1 VRFMALR
8 NPREAA
14 SARRIGISWMVVS
27 LLGAVF
33 SGFVGV
39 AYMAANGIELGN
51 AETVVLVMAQSL
63 MHPLIAGL
71 ILAAVLAAIMSTISS
86 QLIVT
91 SSALIEDL
99 YRVVRKDVPSQRS
112 LVILGRVGVLAVGVV
127 AAVLAI
133 VPNDTILGL
142 VAFAWAG
149 FGAAF
154 GPVVLLSL

>member
-1 VRFMALR
+1 
-8 NPREAA
+8 
-14 SARRIGISWMVVS
+14 
-27 LLGAVF
+27 
-33 SGFVGV
+33 
-39 AYMAANGIELGN
+39 AANGIELGN

-133 VPNDTILGL
+133 VPNATILGL

-154 GPVVLLSL
+154 GPVVLLSLFWRRLTNWGALAGIFVGAVGVFVWDVVWPDMYELL